1 MGSRAPFLSHVW
13 VNRHLLAMMVKRAVS
28 SRYKNSFIGVAW
40 LVINPLIK
48 LSIYTLVFHQI
59 LNVKWGAQEQTGPQ
73 FALYIYIGMIA
84 FNVFSESMLAAP
96 HVIVAHRNMIKK
108 IDFPIEILP
117 WVHFCTAVCDALIG
131 FGIWLLA
138 YLVINGMPY
147 VTVLLLPLVFL
158 PFLLIT
164 MGLNWMISASSVFI
178 KDVNQMVQFG
188 VAALLFISPIF
199 YPLSAVPGFL
209 HSVML
214 LNPLSFE
221 IEMLRAILLDGA
233 IPSIRY
239 YLAYLAVGITLYYL
253 GYRSYKSVQDEF
265 ADVL

>member
-13 VNRHLLAMMVKRAVS
+13 VNRHLLAMMVKRAVT
-28 SRYKNSFIGVAW
+28 SRYKNSLFGVAW
-40 LVINPLIK
+40 IVINPLIK

-59 LNVKWGAQEQTGPQ
+59 LNVKWGTQEQTGPQ

-84 FNVFSESMLAAP
+84 FSVFSESMLAAP
-96 HVIVAHRNMIKK
+96 HVIISHRNMIKK

-117 WVHFCTAVCDALIG
+117 WVHFFTAVCDALIG
-131 FGIWLLA
+131 FTIWILA
-138 YLVINGMPY
+138 YFIINGVPP
-147 VTVLLLPLVFL
+147 VTVLLLPIVFL

-164 MGLNWMISASSVFI
+164 MGLNWIVTASCVFV
-178 KDVNQMVQFG
+178 KDLTQIVQFG
-188 VAALLFISPIF
+188 ITALLFISPIF

-209 HSVML
+209 RSLML

-221 IEMLRAILLDGA
+221 IEMLRGILIDGV
-233 IPSIRY
+233 IPPLSY
-239 YLAYLAVGITLYYL
+239 YAMYLAIGIALYYL
-253 GYRSYKSVQDEF
+253 GYRYYKSVQDEF

>member
-1 MGSRAPFLSHVW
+1 MHSRLPSFSHIW
-13 VNRHLLAMMVKRAVS
+13 VNRNLLVMMVKRAVS
-28 SRYKNSFIGVAW
+28 SRYKNSYMGIAW
-40 LVINPLIK
+40 LVIYPLIK
-48 LSIYTLVFHQI
+48 LSIYTLVFHRI
-59 LNVKWGAQEQTGPQ
+59 LNVKWGNQEQTGPQ
-73 FALYIYIGMIA
+73 FALYIYIGLIA
-84 FNVFSESMLAAP
+84 FNFFSESLMAAP
-96 HVIVAHRNMIKK
+96 HVIISHRNMIKK

-138 YLVINGMPY
+138 YLVINGIPH
-147 VTVLLLPLVFL
+147 VSVLLLPLVFL

-164 MGLNWMISASSVFI
+164 MGLNWMIAASSVFV

-221 IEMLRAILLDGA
+221 IEMLRSILLDGVMPSMSYYA
-233 IPSIRY
+233 I
-239 YLAYLAVGITLYYL
+239 YLMVGLALYYL